1 MSSHSRTAEREEE
14 RRLNMRTLA
23 IASSASAAA
32 ALLTSQLWIAGTW
45 IAAAM
50 TPVIVSLVS
59 ELLNR
64 PTERIAKSFTS
75 DRRPLAA
82 AGGAGRPAAPG
93 ADPLPERASRE
104 PAAGAGQTRP
114 PRELGSEAPIRVY
127 RAGEASSRSG
137 RRAARVAAGG
147 GRAGGPPGIGAGA
160 ADRGPGVPGPVL
172 GAPGTTPAGRGPAT
186 RRRKVAFGAVLGT
199 AAIAF
204 VIAVAALTLPELVAG
219 GSVGKND
226 GRTTFFGGKKA
237 GDSDKQRAPQNTT
250 EEEQP
255 APEEEPQPTTPEEE
269 TTPAPEEE
277 EPAPTEETT
286 PEETPAPGEPT
297 PQTAPVPPTTQ
308 P

>member
-1 MSSHSRTAEREEE
+1 V
-14 RRLNMRTLA
+14 NMRTLV
-23 IASSASAAA
+23 IASAASAAA

-59 ELLNR
+59 EMLNR
-64 PTERIAKSFTS
+64 PTERIARSFTS

-82 AGGAGRPAAPG
+82 AGGAGRPGARG
-93 ADPLPERASRE
+93 ADPLSDRASGE
-104 PAAGAGQTRP
+104 QAAGAAEARP

-127 RAGEASSRSG
+127 RAGEGTPRSS

-147 GRAGGPPGIGAGA
+147 GRAGGAPGTGAGA
-160 ADRGPGVPGPVL
+160 ADRGPGARGPVL
-172 GAPGTTPAGRGPAT
+172 GAPGMPPAGRGPGT
-186 RRRKVAFGAVLGT
+186 RRRKIAFGAVFGT

-204 VIAVAALTLPELVAG
+204 VIAVVTLTLPELVAG

-237 GDSDKQRAPQNTT
+237 GDSGKEQVPQNTT

-255 APEEEPQPTTPEEE
+255 APEEQQQPRTSEEETTTAPEEE
-269 TTPAPEEE
+269 T
-277 EPAPTEETT
+277 APTEETT
-286 PEETPAPGEPT
+286 PQETPAPVEPA
-297 PQTAPVPPTTQ
+297 PQTTPVPPTAQ

>member
-23 IASSASAAA
+23 IASAASAAA

-59 ELLNR
+59 EMLNR
-64 PTERIAKSFTS
+64 PTERIARSFTS
-75 DRRPLAA
+75 DRRSPASRTSMEA
-82 AGGAGRPAAPG
+82 PAATR
-93 ADPLPERASRE
+93 DPSS
-104 PAAGAGQTRP
+104 

-127 RAGEASSRSG
+127 RAGEATSRS
-137 RRAARVAAGG
+137 RRPARVAAGG

-160 ADRGPGVPGPVL
+160 ADNGRGSRDPVL
-172 GAPGTTPAGRGPAT
+172 GAPGLTPAGRGPRT
-186 RRRKVAFGAVLGT
+186 RRRKIAFGAVFAT

-219 GSVGKND
+219 GSVGKSD
-226 GRTTFFGGKKA
+226 GRTTFFGGKKS
-237 GDSDKQRAPQNTT
+237 GDSNERQAPQNTT

-255 APEEEPQPTTPEEE
+255 APEEEEQPQPTTPQQE
-269 TTPAPEEE
+269 TAP
-277 EPAPTEETT
+277 PTEEEA
-286 PEETPAPGEPT
+286 PPAEAAPQQAPAPGEPLPET
-297 PQTAPVPPTTQ
+297 TPVPPTTQ

>member
-14 RRLNMRTLA
+14 RRLNLRTLV
-23 IASSASAAA
+23 IASAASAAA

-59 ELLNR
+59 EILNR
-64 PTERIAKSFTS
+64 PTERIARSITS

-82 AGGAGRPAAPG
+82 ASGAGRPAAPG
-93 ADPLPERASRE
+93 ADPRPERAFRDPGS
-104 PAAGAGQTRP
+104 GAGEARP

-127 RAGEASSRSG
+127 RAGEASSRSS
-137 RRAARVAAGG
+137 RRAARAAAGG
-147 GRAGGPPGIGAGA
+147 GRAGGAPGIGAGA
-160 ADRGPGVPGPVL
+160 ADRGPGARGPVL
-172 GAPGTTPAGRGPAT
+172 GAPGMPPPAGGPG
-186 RRRKVAFGAVLGT
+186 RRRRNIAFGAVFGT

-237 GDSDKQRAPQNTT
+237 GDSNKEQTPQNTT

-255 APEEEPQPTTPEEE
+255 APEEQRQPTTPQEE

-277 EPAPTEETT
+277 PAPTQETT
-286 PEETPAPGEPT
+286 PQETPAPGET
-297 PQTAPVPPTTQ
+297 APQTTPVPPTAE